1 MSLTSHMQQRRA
13 MLVGGLLVWPLA
25 VRARFADPLD
35 TPALTRSVPGQRSLL
50 ALAGTAGQL
59 IGVGSRGLIV
69 RSTNRGKDWVQSPV
83 PVQSDLVAAQFAND
97 RLGWAVGHDGVVL
110 HSADAGLTWSRQLD
124 GRSAATAFDAF
135 YAAQGAAGEPYRAQV
150 GKNLGNGPAIP
161 YLDLWFQDERRG
173 FVVGSFGQIAATA
186 DGGKTWEPWLHNID
200 NPDHLNLNAVRGVAG
215 KVWIA
220 GERGT
225 VFRLDS
231 ATSRFQAERTEAAG
245 SFFGLSGHDDVVLAY
260 GLRGTVHRRAGS
272 GEGGTWS
279 AVAMPPAQSIVAGA
293 YHPETGFVL
302 LDITGQLLLGSHDG
316 LRWTV
321 RPPARP
327 MRAAGLLM
335 LDRDTVVVATL
346 EGAQVVSS
354 ISSAVRT

>member
-1 MSLTSHMQQRRA
+1 MSPTRHMLQRRA
-13 MLVGGLLVWPLA
+13 MLVGGLLAWPLA

-35 TPALTRSVPGQRSLL
+35 TAAPVRSAPGSRPLL
-50 ALAGTAGQL
+50 GLAGNAGQL

-83 PVQSDLVAAQFAND
+83 PVQSDLVAALFTNES
-97 RLGWAVGHDGVVL
+97 LGWAVGHDGVVL
-110 HSADAGLTWSRQLD
+110 HSADAGRTWSRQLD

-135 YAAQGAAGEPYRAQV
+135 YAAQGGAGETYRAQV
-150 GKNLGNGPAIP
+150 SKNLGNGPAIP

-173 FVVGSFGQIAATA
+173 FVVGSFGQIAATS

-200 NPDHLNLNAVRGVAG
+200 NPEHLNLNAVRGVAG

-231 ATSRFQAERTEAAG
+231 AAGRFQTERTEAAG
-245 SFFGLSGHDDVVLAY
+245 SFFGISGHEDVVLAY
-260 GLRGTVHRRAGS
+260 GLRGTVQRRAGTRES
-272 GEGGTWS
+272 GAWS
-279 AVAMPPAQSIVAGA
+279 AVAMPPAQSIVSGA
-293 YHPETGFVL
+293 YHPEAGFVL

-316 LRWTV
+316 LRWTA

-346 EGAQVVSS
+346 DGAQVVSS
-354 ISSAVRT
+354 VSSAVRT